1 MIESFQNEMEVNNMK
16 KSSIILISIIAIV
29 VIIAIFLVGSYNGL
43 VSKSEAVDRGL
54 SNLDVMLERRAD
66 LIPNLVS
73 TVKGYTSHETEII
86 NSITDAR
93 TKLMNANSVEEKS
106 NANNELTSSLNALM
120 VVVEN
125 YPDLKSSQNF
135 IQLSDELS
143 GTENRI
149 AVARKDYNDAV
160 KDYNLKVKTFPGN
173 ILAGMFGFEQK
184 QYFEA
189 KESSREVPSVNF
201 E

>member
-1 MIESFQNEMEVNNMK
+1 MK
-16 KSSIILISIIAIV
+16 KSSIILISVIAIV
-29 VIIAIFLVGSYNGL
+29 AIIVIFLVGSYNGL
-43 VSKSEAVDRGL
+43 VKKSEAVDTNL
-54 SNLDVMLERRAD
+54 SNLDVMLQRRAD

-86 NSITDAR
+86 DSITDAR

-106 NANNELTSSLNALM
+106 NANNELSSSLNALM

-125 YPDLKSSQNF
+125 YPDLKASQNF

-173 ILAGMFGFEQK
+173 ILVGMFGFEQK

-189 KESSREVPSVNF
+189 NESSREVPSVNF

>member
-1 MIESFQNEMEVNNMK
+1 MIKLFQNEMEVNDMK

-43 VSKSEAVDRGL
+43 VSKSEAVDT
-54 SNLDVMLERRAD
+54 SFSDLDVMIQRRAD

-73 TVKGYTSHETEII
+73 TVKGYTTHETEII

-93 TKLMNANSVEEKS
+93 TKLMNASSVEEKS
-106 NANNELTSSLNALM
+106 NANNELSSSLNALM

-160 KDYNLKVKTFPGN
+160 KNYNLKVKTFPGN

>member
-1 MIESFQNEMEVNNMK
+1 MIKSFQNEMEVNDMK

-106 NANNELTSSLNALM
+106 NANNELSSSLNALM